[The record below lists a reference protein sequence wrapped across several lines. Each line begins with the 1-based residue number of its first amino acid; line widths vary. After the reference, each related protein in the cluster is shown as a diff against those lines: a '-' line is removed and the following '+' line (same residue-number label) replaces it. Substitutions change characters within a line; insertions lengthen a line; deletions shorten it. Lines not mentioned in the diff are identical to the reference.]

1 MTPERSGR
9 CWPGEATPR
18 NPPRRRFWLP
28 ALLVAAAMTG
38 AIMAIAVRGGA
49 RAPAAPPPPPVG
61 TATVVRT
68 DLATTVLTSGTLGY
82 EPARPVINQLA
93 GTYTRLPTSGHLI
106 GRGGALF
113 RVDDQPVVLLIGRT
127 PAWRPFGPG
136 MTAGPDVRELQANL
150 IALGYAS
157 GLLSAPTG
165 QYDLATD
172 DAVQRWQAAAG
183 YPVTGQIAVG
193 QVAFLPGPVLVGA
206 LNVAPGQQAA
216 PGTQP
221 YLATMP
227 IREVTVPVTPIM
239 PPVAVGERVSIVLP
253 TQTRTPGTVTAIGPA
268 PAPASGSAGAGQ
280 ASSVLTV
287 VPLHPK
293 ATGTGTAVPVQ
304 ISLTVQS
311 VRDVL
316 AVPVSALVA
325 LEGGGYAVEIV
336 PPTGRHRLTRV
347 ATGIFAG
354 GMVQVSGAGLAPG
367 TKVVVAQ

>member
-1 MTPERSGR
+1 VTPEPAG
-9 CWPGEATPR
+9 
-18 NPPRRRFWLP
+18 RRRFWLP
-28 ALLVAAAMTG
+28 ALLTAAAMTG

-49 RAPAAPPPPPVG
+49 RAPAATPPPPVS

-93 GTYTRLPTSGHLI
+93 GTYTRLPATGRLI
-106 GRGGALF
+106 RRGGVLF
-113 RVDDQPVVLLIGRT
+113 RVDDQAVVLMTGRT
-127 PAWRPFGPG
+127 PAWRPFELG
-136 MTAGPDVRELQANL
+136 MTAGPDVRELQANM

-157 GLLSAPTG
+157 GLLAEPTG

-172 DAVQRWQAAAG
+172 YAVQRWQAAAG
-183 YPVTGQIAVG
+183 YQVTGQIAVG
-193 QVAFLPGPVLVGA
+193 QIVFLPGPVLVGA
-206 LNVAPGQQAA
+206 ISVAPGQQAT

-221 YLATMP
+221 YQVTTP

-239 PPVAVGERVSIVLP
+239 PPVSVGEPVSIVLP
-253 TQTRTPGTVTAIGPA
+253 TETRTAGTVTAIGPA
-268 PAPASGSAGAGQ
+268 PASASGNSGSGQ
-280 ASSVLTV
+280 SSSVLTV

-293 ATGTGTAVPVQ
+293 ATGTGTAVAVQ

-311 VRDVL
+311 VRHVL

-325 LEGGGYAVEIV
+325 LADGGYALEIV
-336 PPTGRHRLTRV
+336 LPTGRHRLTRV
-347 ATGIFAG
+347 VTGIFAG
-354 GMVQVSGAGLAPG
+354 GKVQVSGTGLAPG

>member
-1 MTPERSGR
+1 MTEEPAG
-9 CWPGEATPR
+9 
-18 NPPRRRFWLP
+18 RRRFWLP
-28 ALLVAAAMTG
+28 ALLTAAVMTG

-49 RAPAAPPPPPVG
+49 RAPAATPPPPVS

-93 GTYTRLPTSGHLI
+93 GTYTRLPATGHLI
-106 GRGGALF
+106 RRGGVLF
-113 RVDDQPVVLLIGRT
+113 RVDDQAIVLMIGRT
-127 PAWRPFGPG
+127 PAWRPFGLG
-136 MTAGPDVRELQANL
+136 MTSGPDVRELQANL

-157 GLLSAPTG
+157 GLLSEPNG

-183 YPVTGQIAVG
+183 YPVTGQISVG
-193 QVAFLPGPVLVGA
+193 QVIFLPGPVLVGA
-206 LNVAPGQQAA
+206 VSVAPGQQAT

-221 YLATMP
+221 YQATTP
-227 IREVTVPVTPIM
+227 IREVTVPVSPIM

-253 TQTRTPGTVTAIGPA
+253 AQTRTPGTVASIGPA
-268 PAPASGSAGAGQ
+268 PASRSGNGSGSQ
-280 ASSVLTV
+280 ASSLLTV
-287 VPLHPK
+287 TPLHPE

-304 ISLTVQS
+304 ISLTIQS
-311 VRDVL
+311 VRHVL
-316 AVPVSALVA
+316 AVPVSALLA
-325 LEGGGYAVEIV
+325 LADGGYGLEIV
-336 PPTGRHRLTRV
+336 VPNGRHHLIRV

-367 TKVVVAQ
+367 TRVVVAQ